1 MDVTHKELLR
11 EAMYLVVQDER
22 DGIYSTN
29 RNKHQI
35 ITVSVDQ
42 FLQQITIDMIYYK
55 VEPSTTN
62 NDEISVKYAS
72 CLQKIDNAPVFLK
85 DESRQIVRNV
95 IERVMREMNDST
107 GTEEYTAWADN

>member
-1 MDVTHKELLR
+1 MDVAHKELLR
-11 EAMYLVVQDER
+11 EAMFLVVQDER

-29 RNKHQI
+29 RMNKNEI

-55 VEPSTTN
+55 VEPSATN

-72 CLQKIDNAPVFLK
+72 CLQKIDNAPVLLK

-107 GTEEYTAWADN
+107 ATE